1 MVTLAEVEQLREF
14 DTALI
19 ANLLGHIDPIPPHEY
34 YMSGEIQSVT
44 PSLGPTVG
52 VAVTCKI
59 DSSTPG
65 GKPDFDAYW
74 RQVGAMAGMVVPT
87 VWVVETVGSRPWHEC
102 VLGDGMG
109 KVLYAA
115 GCVGAVTNGGV
126 RDVAGLLTVPFA
138 AYCRGKVIH
147 HCAMRVKEAD
157 VPVSVGGITVE
168 PGEIIHAGEEGVIK
182 IRQQAVRNL
191 LERAPAMRLVEHEVH
206 AMWRRGDL
214 DAEAKR
220 RGDGEISAKHGFAE

>member
-1 MVTLAEVEQLREF
+1 MATISELEQLREY
-14 DTALI
+14 DTALL
-19 ANLLGHIDPIPPHEY
+19 ANLLGYIDPIPAHAY
-34 YMSGEIQSVT
+34 YMSGEVQSVT

-59 DSSTPG
+59 DASTPEG
-65 GKPDFDAYW
+65 EHEWEPYW
-74 RQVGAMAGMVVPT
+74 EQVDAMAAMGLPS
-87 VWVVETVGSRPWHEC
+87 VWVVETVGSRPAHEC
-102 VLGDGMG
+102 IMGDGMA

-115 GCVGAVTNGGV
+115 GCVGAVTSGGV

-138 AYCRGKVIH
+138 AYCRGTVIH
-147 HCAMRVKEAD
+147 HCAVRMKAMD

-168 PGEIIHAGEEGVIK
+168 PGEIIHAGAEGVIK
-182 IRQQAVRNL
+182 IPERAVGKA

-214 DAEAKR
+214 STEAKR
-220 RGDGEISAKHGFAE
+220 RGAAEIIAKHGF